1 MIAKRRLA
9 AMRRMHA
16 EFLRV
21 LDLSEQGDEEATE
34 QVMVLG
40 GALIGLMPALLDEVE
55 SCASTRHQC
64 QTWRDLVGW
73 NPQSWT

>member
-9 AMRRMHA
+9 AMRRMYA

-55 SCASTRHQC
+55 RLSRKSERAAVFLFDPRGGH
-64 QTWRDLVGW
+64 V
-73 NPQSWT
+73 

>member
-40 GALIGLMPALLDEVE
+40 GALIGLMPALFDEVE
-55 SCASTRHQC
+55 RLSRKSERAAVPKWDIRGG
-64 QTWRDLVGW
+64 VA
-73 NPQSWT
+73 